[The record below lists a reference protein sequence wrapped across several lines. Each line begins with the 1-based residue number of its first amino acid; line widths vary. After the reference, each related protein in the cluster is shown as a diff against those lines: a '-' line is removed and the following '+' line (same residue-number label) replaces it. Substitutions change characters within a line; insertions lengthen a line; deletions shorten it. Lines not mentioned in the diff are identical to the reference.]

1 MQQIESNRP
10 VIVVQYKRLEFLPP
24 VMALLLVLKEL
35 GRNVYFIGV
44 HSDAGE
50 AFLKRHGIPYVFLP
64 YKYSLYINNTL
75 VSKITHRIERAVRFY
90 PCRQALVRA
99 VEAIAKCKG
108 SPTIWFADV
117 QSAALMG
124 DACREYTN
132 IVTIFELAEKNGSG
146 WWGFN
151 FPQFMQSATIVVP
164 EYNRAHLIREHYQL
178 KRLPCVVANKPAGH
192 PRKTDVPLPENA
204 RNVFEQIGNRPIF
217 LYQGVW
223 TEDRAAVGMILETIA
238 RERPGYCVLTLPA
251 NDAVKKLLAPYPNA
265 FTLPYIAPP
274 NHLAVTARATVGI
287 AVYNAAGRTD
297 LQRLNAVYCAPN
309 KIYEYAGFG
318 IPTLGNDIPG
328 LRYTIEMGK
337 AGICCKI
344 TKESILKAADSLV
357 ENIDSYRANANRFFD
372 ETNLNEQIS
381 TVLKCAEGNAE

>member
-24 VMALLLVLKEL
+24 IMALLLVLKEL

-99 VEAIAKCKG
+99 VKAIAKCKG

-344 TKESILKAADSLV
+344 AKESILKAADSLV